1 MKRNVING
9 ILIAVM
15 VALVAVTFSAC
26 NLVDAII
33 DSLKPPAPQV
43 TSVEIA
49 PSYGLKR
56 GSDGNFIAV
65 VGDEI
70 ALSAVVNTGAPENIE
85 YKWYLT
91 VDSNTIQIGASYMLS
106 YVFEEYTNKA
116 YEIGVTANGV
126 ECAQK
131 VIITLEYSN
140 KILDSQLLSSTHQII
155 DGTIQETIDDL
166 SPVALYARWNK
177 NALPSDAVVDIAWT
191 VGDNPYVVC
200 NDESYVFTPSAVG
213 TYEIQLTL
221 SYGESAV
228 NHLVSIVVIEG
239 YSAVA
244 SVDITLTSGAEA
256 FGTGVLTQYFQ
267 LVNSENRDAITL
279 SVSTNPVGETDYTSP
294 VKWIVRDRNGE
305 RILSEAGRTVT
316 FNPQYGETIVKA
328 VVDNVESKNLT
339 IFAFTEADRQ
349 KYEQYMTSTFVWEDG
364 VENAY
369 ITDQTDLN
377 RFVKYAFSTR
387 KVYPKDGG
395 TVEDGFPFAT
405 ASTFDFIADNNDQP
419 LHDTLDTIDESGLI
433 SINRSWS
440 ENEATGEK
448 SNYMLYVTETSKFMD
463 PEVNYSPAE
472 NVRQDETA
480 LVHYKKLEDAEK
492 RIMLPIDDNP
502 EYPEA
507 ITNSQML
514 YRVIGWGYR
523 PKFDNST
530 DSRKMKALY
539 EKIRQVALD
548 FMTDEMSDYT
558 KTLIIYEWIAQ
569 TVDYDYAIVDAP
581 LEEHESLKY
590 NAFSLEGVFADA
602 DGEGHGQAVCDGRAK
617 AFVALCGVEDI
628 KAVRIAGDSD
638 VNGSKESHA
647 WNKVLI
653 DANGDGKKE
662 WYICD
667 TTWSDRSSVGDRTE
681 RLNKQYFLVTDE
693 YVSRTHFA
701 DPTFYNPV
709 CNTVFDY
716 YARTVVENG
725 DADFDLY
732 IDKKNI
738 NGSKELDMAVNYAK
752 DNGAMLE
759 IKVSTSVCNTV
770 NGLRLLI
777 ASYTKSTDFDIYT
790 IASATAYNIFIVVF
804 D

>member
-91 VDSNTIQIGASYMLS
+91 EDCNTTQIGVDKVLR
-106 YVFEEYTNKA
+106 YVFEQFSSKT

-131 VIITLEYSN
+131 IIITLEYSN

-155 DGTIQETIDDL
+155 DGTIQEAIDNL

-177 NALPSDAVVDIAWT
+177 SALPSDAVVDIAWT

-200 NDESYVFTPSAVG
+200 NDESYIFTPSAVG

-228 NHLVSIVVIEG
+228 NHSVSIVVIEG

-244 SVDITLTSGAEA
+244 SVDITLTGGAEA

-267 LVNSENRDAITL
+267 LVKSENRDEITL
-279 SVSTNPVGETDYTSP
+279 SLSTNPVGETDYTSP
-294 VKWIVRDRNGE
+294 VKWIVRDKNGE
-305 RILSEAGRTVT
+305 RVLSDTDRTVT
-316 FNPQYGETIVKA
+316 FEPQYGETIIKA
-328 VVDNVESKNLT
+328 VVDRVESKN
-339 IFAFTEADRQ
+339 IVVFAFTEADKQ
-349 KYEQYMTSTFVWEDG
+349 KYEQYMNAVFVWEDG
-364 VENAY
+364 VENTY

-377 RFVKYAFSTR
+377 RLVQYAFSTR
-387 KVYPKDGG
+387 RTYVSGSG
-395 TVEDGFPFAT
+395 VRENGFPFAT
-405 ASTFDFIADNNDQP
+405 ASTFDFIADNDDQP
-419 LHDTLDTIDESGLI
+419 LLDTLDTVDESGLI

-440 ENEATGEK
+440 ENEVTGER
-448 SNYMLYVTETSKFMD
+448 SDYILYVTDSSRFMA
-463 PEVNYSPAE
+463 PEANYSPAE
-472 NVRQDETA
+472 NVMQEESA
-480 LVHYKKLEDAEK
+480 LVHYTKLDDSKK
-492 RIMLPIDDNP
+492 RTSLPIDDNTI
-502 EYPEA
+502 YPEP
-507 ITNSQML
+507 IKNSQML
-514 YRVIGWGYR
+514 YRVLGWGYR
-523 PKFDNST
+523 PKFDNSLE
-530 DSRKMKALY
+530 SQKMKELY

-590 NAFSLEGVFADA
+590 NAFSLEGVFTDA
-602 DGEGHGQAVCDGRAK
+602 DGEGYGQAVCDGRAK

-628 KAVRIAGDSD
+628 KAIRVTGSSE
-638 VNGSKESHA
+638 VNGIKERHA

-653 DANGDGKKE
+653 DANGDSKKE

-681 RLNKQYFLVTDE
+681 RLNKQYFLVTDA
-693 YVSRTHFA
+693 YVASTHFA
-701 DPTFYNPV
+701 DPASYNPV
-709 CNTVFDY
+709 CNSVFDY

-732 IDKKNI
+732 IDNRNV
-738 NGSKELDMAVNYAK
+738 NGSKELDVAVNYAK
-752 DNGAMLE
+752 DNGVMLE

>member
-33 DSLKPPAPQV
+33 DNLKPPAPQV

-65 VGDEI
+65 VGGEI
-70 ALSAVVNTGAPENIE
+70 ALSAVVNAGAPENVE

-91 VDSNTIQIGASYMLS
+91 EDCNTTQIGADKALR
-106 YVFEEYTNKA
+106 YVFEQFSSKT

-131 VIITLEYSN
+131 IIITLEYSN
-140 KILDSQLLSSTHQII
+140 KILDSQLLSSTHQIV
-155 DGTIQETIDDL
+155 DGTIQEAIDNL

-177 NALPSDAVVDIAWT
+177 SALPSDAVVDIAWT

-213 TYEIQLTL
+213 TYEILLTL

-228 NHLVSIVVIEG
+228 NHSVSIVVIEG

-244 SVDITLTSGAEA
+244 SVDIALTGGAEA

-267 LVNSENRDAITL
+267 LVESENRDEITL
-279 SVSTNPVGETDYTSP
+279 SLSTNPAGETDYTSP
-294 VKWIVRDRNGE
+294 VKWIVRDKNGE
-305 RILSEAGRTVT
+305 RVLSDTDRIVT
-316 FNPQYGETIVKA
+316 FEPQYGETIIKA
-328 VVDNVESKNLT
+328 VVDRVESKN
-339 IFAFTEADRQ
+339 IVVFAFTEADKQ
-349 KYEQYMTSTFVWEDG
+349 KYEQYMNAVFVWEDG
-364 VENAY
+364 VENTY

-377 RFVKYAFSTR
+377 RLVQYAFSTR
-387 KVYPKDGG
+387 RTYVSGSG
-395 TVEDGFPFAT
+395 VRENGFPFAT
-405 ASTFDFIADNNDQP
+405 ASTFDFIADNDDQP
-419 LHDTLDTIDESGLI
+419 LLDTLETVDESGLI

-440 ENEATGEK
+440 ENEVTGER
-448 SNYMLYVTETSKFMD
+448 SDYILYVTDSSRFMA
-463 PEVNYSPAE
+463 PEANYSPAE
-472 NVRQDETA
+472 NVKQEESA
-480 LVHYKKLEDAEK
+480 LVHYTKLDDSKK
-492 RIMLPIDDNP
+492 RTSLPIDDNTI
-502 EYPEA
+502 YPEP
-507 ITNSQML
+507 IKNSQML
-514 YRVIGWGYR
+514 DRVLGWGYR
-523 PKFDNST
+523 PKFDNSLE
-530 DSRKMKALY
+530 SQKMKGLY

-569 TVDYDYAIVDAP
+569 TVDYDYAIVNAP

-590 NAFSLEGVFADA
+590 NAFSLEGVFTDA
-602 DGEGHGQAVCDGRAK
+602 DGEGYGQAVCDGRAK

-628 KAVRIAGDSD
+628 KAIRVTGSSE
-638 VNGSKESHA
+638 VNGIKERHA

-653 DANGDGKKE
+653 DANGDSKKE

-681 RLNKQYFLVTDE
+681 RLNKQYFLVTDA
-693 YVSRTHFA
+693 YVAGTHFA
-701 DPTFYNPV
+701 DPASYNPV
-709 CNTVFDY
+709 CNSVFDY

-732 IDKKNI
+732 IDSRNV
-738 NGSKELDMAVNYAK
+738 NGSKELDVAVNYAK
-752 DNGAMLE
+752 DNGVMLE

>member
-70 ALSAVVNTGAPENIE
+70 ALSAVVNAGAPENVE

-91 VDSNTIQIGASYMLS
+91 EDCNTTQIGADKALR
-106 YVFEEYTNKA
+106 YVFEQFSSKT

-155 DGTIQETIDDL
+155 DGTIQESIGDL

-177 NALPSDAVVDIAWT
+177 SALPSDAVVDIAWT

-228 NHLVSIVVIEG
+228 NHSVSIVVIEG

-244 SVDITLTSGAEA
+244 SVDIALTSGAEA

-267 LVNSENRDAITL
+267 LVKSENRDAITL
-279 SVSTNPVGETDYTSP
+279 SLSTNPVGETDYTSP
-294 VKWIVRDRNGE
+294 VKWIVRDKNGE
-305 RILSEAGRTVT
+305 RVLSDTDRTVT
-316 FNPQYGETIVKA
+316 FEPQYGETIIKA
-328 VVDNVESKNLT
+328 VVDRVESKN
-339 IFAFTEADRQ
+339 IVVFAFTEADKQ
-349 KYEQYMTSTFVWEDG
+349 KYEQYMNAVFVWEDG
-364 VENAY
+364 VENTY

-377 RFVKYAFSTR
+377 RLVQYAFSTR
-387 KVYPKDGG
+387 RTYVSGSG
-395 TVEDGFPFAT
+395 VRENGFPFAT
-405 ASTFDFIADNNDQP
+405 ASTFDFIADNDDQP
-419 LHDTLDTIDESGLI
+419 LLDTLETVDESGLI

-440 ENEATGEK
+440 ENEVTGER
-448 SNYMLYVTETSKFMD
+448 SDYILYVTDSSRFMA
-463 PEVNYSPAE
+463 PEENYSPAE
-472 NVRQDETA
+472 NVKQEESA
-480 LVHYKKLEDAEK
+480 LVHYTKLDDSKK
-492 RIMLPIDDNP
+492 RTSLPIDDNTI
-502 EYPEA
+502 YPEP
-507 ITNSQML
+507 IKNSQML
-514 YRVIGWGYR
+514 YRVLGWGYR
-523 PKFDNST
+523 PKFDNSLE
-530 DSRKMKALY
+530 SQKMKELY

-590 NAFSLEGVFADA
+590 NAFSLEGVFTDA
-602 DGEGHGQAVCDGRAK
+602 DGEGYGQAVCDGRAK

-628 KAVRIAGDSD
+628 KAIRVTGSSE
-638 VNGSKESHA
+638 VNGIKERHA
-647 WNKVLI
+647 WNKVFI
-653 DANGDGKKE
+653 DANGDSKKE

-681 RLNKQYFLVTDE
+681 RLNKQYFLVTDA
-693 YVSRTHFA
+693 YVAGTHFA
-701 DPTFYNPV
+701 DPASYNPV
-709 CNTVFDY
+709 CNSVFDY

-732 IDKKNI
+732 IDNRNV
-738 NGSKELDMAVNYAK
+738 NGSKELDVAVNYAK
-752 DNGAMLE
+752 DNGVMLE